1 MKTEILPAKAAL
13 VVIDISKDS
22 LLPPESS
29 GIALLGAPEAVAN
42 SRRVIAAAREAGL
55 PIIWIQELHRPSM
68 VDFGRELDG
77 AETIHCVEGSPGA
90 QFLDDLKPRE
100 DEFYVPKRRYS
111 AFFGTDLEILLK
123 GLKVETLVL
132 IGFLTDVC
140 VHYSG
145 ADAHQHDYR
154 IRVVRECVAGS
165 SLEAHDAS
173 LNALEYLQR
182 GAVVSTDAMIDAI
195 HNSTLQEAIL

>member
-1 MKTEILPAKAAL
+1 MTPEILPPKAAL
-13 VVIDISKDS
+13 IVIDISKDS
-22 LLPPESS
+22 LLPPEQS
-29 GIALLGAPEAVAN
+29 GIELLGAPEAVAN

-55 PIIWIQELHRPSM
+55 PVIWIQELHRASM

-77 AETIHCVEGSPGA
+77 SETIHCLEGSPGA
-90 QFLDDLKPRE
+90 QFLDDLKPRD

-140 VHYSG
+140 IHYTG

-165 SLEAHDAS
+165 SLEAHHAS

-182 GAVVSTDAMIDAI
+182 GALVSTDDILHAI
-195 HNSTLQEAIL
+195 SATSLQESLT